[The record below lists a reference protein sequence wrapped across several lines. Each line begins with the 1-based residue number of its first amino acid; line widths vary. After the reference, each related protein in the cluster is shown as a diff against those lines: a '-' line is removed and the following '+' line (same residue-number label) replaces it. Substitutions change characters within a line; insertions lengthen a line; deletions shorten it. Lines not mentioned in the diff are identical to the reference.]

1 MTNDDEIEFERLK
14 VARDSLLITNAR
26 LHGEIDRLKKT
37 AEDEEFERIE
47 REQAE
52 RQKAMGWRKRQ
63 VEDERVR
70 KTEPYCPHCGY
81 EFKGI
86 EVND

>member
-1 MTNDDEIEFERLK
+1 MTDDDEIEFARLK

-47 REQAE
+47 REQA
-52 RQKAMGWRKRQ
+52 RGWRKRQ
-63 VEDERVR
+63 IEDEKKRR
-70 KTEPYCPHCGY
+70 CPTCHHLL
-81 EFKGI
+81 EDDR
-86 EVND
+86 EAND